1 MEGREKPS
9 WGIRIFSPL
18 IFISGSIAALL
29 WFFYRILKV
38 FIGTLSEIVVFD
50 KGSFYMLGVGVG
62 MLVLAIVTV
71 QEGWL
76 DRPLSKKQSTYLT
89 KAALIGIALIFTTPH
104 LVHYF
109 ANVYLL
115 KQGYS
120 VCEEASHQWL
130 FVRNIAYIQKSI
142 ECSEKLKKGITRS

>member
-1 MEGREKPS
+1 MESREKPS
-9 WGIRIFSPL
+9 WGIRIFAPL
-18 IFISGSIAALL
+18 FFISGAIAALL
-29 WFFYRILKV
+29 WFFYRISNI

-62 MLVLAIVTV
+62 MLILSVVTV

-76 DRPLSKKQSTYLT
+76 DKPLSKIQSAYLT
-89 KAALIGIALIFTTPH
+89 KGAFIGIALIFTVPH

-109 ANVYLL
+109 ANGYLL
-115 KQGYS
+115 KQGYT

-130 FVRNIAYIQKSI
+130 FVRDIVYIADSI
-142 ECSEKLKKGITRS
+142 ECNASLKMK

>member
-9 WGIRIFSPL
+9 LGIRIFAPL

-29 WFFYRILKV
+29 WFFYRIFNL
-38 FIGTLSEIVVFD
+38 FIATLSEIVVFD

-62 MLVLAIVTV
+62 MLNLAIVTV

-76 DRPLSKKQSTYLT
+76 DKPLSKKQSAYLT
-89 KAALIGIALIFTTPH
+89 RGAFIGIALIITVPH

-109 ANVYLL
+109 ANSYLL
-115 KQGYS
+115 RQGYT
-120 VCEEASHQWL
+120 VCEEASQQWL
-130 FVRNIAYIQKSI
+130 FVRDIVYIAESI
-142 ECSEKLKKGITRS
+142 ECSTSLKNK